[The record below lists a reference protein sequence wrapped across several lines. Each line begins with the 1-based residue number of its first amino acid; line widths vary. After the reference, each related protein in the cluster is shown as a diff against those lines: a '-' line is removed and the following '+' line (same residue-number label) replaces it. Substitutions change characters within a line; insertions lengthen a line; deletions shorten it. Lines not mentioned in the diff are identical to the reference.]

1 MVCFHKKQKG
11 VHITTACEQPPCT
24 WRRILTD
31 CHPGCSTKTNRIIL
45 TTISFEKSDGV
56 IAAEL
61 AKRRYCSALKEN
73 FSLTML
79 LPPPA
84 FK

>member
-1 MVCFHKKQKG
+1 MVCFHKQKK
-11 VHITTACEQPPCT
+11 V
-24 WRRILTD
+24 
-31 CHPGCSTKTNRIIL
+31 STSQQLVSSLHAHGDAFHQKTNRIIL

-61 AKRRYCSALKEN
+61 EKRRYCSALKEN
-73 FSLTML
+73 SSLTML
-79 LPPPA
+79 LPPSA